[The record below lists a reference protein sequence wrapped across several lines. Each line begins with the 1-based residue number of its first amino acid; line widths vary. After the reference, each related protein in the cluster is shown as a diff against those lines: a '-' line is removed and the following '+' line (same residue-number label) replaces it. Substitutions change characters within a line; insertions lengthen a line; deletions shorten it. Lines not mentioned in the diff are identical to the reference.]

1 MYYLHILR
9 LLPSQIGWLLSLSC
23 QLRVGV
29 ASKKVS
35 KSSLEEI
42 SIRSLGVIES
52 SNIQFKPGL
61 TVLTGETGAGKTMV
75 LTALGLVLGSKSDSD
90 LVRAGQ
96 ERAVVTGRFSVPLQ
110 IQDEILAS
118 GGEVEDDCVVITRTL
133 SSQGKSRVLV
143 GSAVSSAATVSSFA
157 QSLVEI
163 HAQSSSSKLMK
174 PAVSRELLDRY
185 GGIDLTQYQEI
196 FTQYQEISLRI
207 EELKNQLLQRDKE
220 IDLLTE
226 FAQEFSKLS
235 PVSGELV
242 KIENEIA
249 KLGSVE
255 QLNQVVSSA
264 LNLLEDEDLSALNL
278 LQQMRKSLDSVAG
291 KDRDLDQITE
301 RFTESLL
308 NLQDIG
314 SDLTSYL
321 SSLEADPSRFAQLQD
336 RKSALS
342 SLLKRYGKGSDKDLA
357 FEELIADGLGAKQ
370 KLADL
375 SGGSDRIT
383 ELEKQKL
390 DIFSKMKISAVKLAN
405 DRKINAEKLSKLVTS
420 EIRNLSMPNSQ
431 FVISQ
436 STLDSDK
443 PGSYTAY
450 GLDEIAILF
459 AAHTGATP
467 LPLSKVASGGEL
479 SRVMLALEVVIAEAE
494 PIGTYIF
501 DEVDAGVGGKAAVE
515 IGRRLAKLSKSAQV
529 IVITHL
535 PQVAVWADNHLVVK
549 KSESGSVTQSDV
561 KEMSADERKVEIA
574 RMLSGQEDSQTAQ
587 EHASELLTIVRQ
599 SMIS

>member
-1 MYYLHILR
+1 M
-9 LLPSQIGWLLSLSC
+9 
-23 QLRVGV
+23 

-207 EELKNQLLQRDKE
+207 QELKNQLLQRDKE

-255 QLNQVVSSA
+255 QLNQVVSST

>member
-1 MYYLHILR
+1 
-9 LLPSQIGWLLSLSC
+9 
-23 QLRVGV
+23 V

-35 KSSLEEI
+35 KSSVEEI

-207 EELKNQLLQRDKE
+207 QELKNQLLQRDKE

-255 QLNQVVSSA
+255 QLNQVVSST

-436 STLDSDK
+436 STLDSEK